1 MDTGAL
7 EEGYKRLLD
16 VARDGGF
23 GRPSETEA
31 WTAERVLAHVVV
43 SDRLLAH
50 VTAELLADAQPTYTN
65 EPATRLVLLDEVAR
79 ASDGLDGL
87 IAEARRGGLVLVRLT
102 RQLDDARAAA
112 AVPTCIVEGDVTRM
126 NTPMPWAGVLNTH
139 AEVHLPDRAARL
151 EALRDGA
158 ASA

>member
-23 GRPSETEA
+23 SHPAETEA
-31 WTAERVLAHVVV
+31 WTAEQVLAHVVV

-50 VTAELLADAQPTYTN
+50 VTAELLADAQPSYTN
-65 EPATRLVLLDEVAR
+65 EPATRLSLLDEVAR
-79 ASDGLDGL
+79 AHDDLDGL
-87 IAEARRGGLVLVRLT
+87 IAETRRGGLVLVRLT
-102 RQLDDARAAA
+102 RQLDEARAAT
-112 AVPTCIVEGDVTRM
+112 AVPTCIVDGATTRV

-139 AEVHLPDRAARL
+139 AEVDLASHAGRL
-151 EALRDGA
+151 EALRGGA
-158 ASA
+158 TSA

>member
-1 MDTGAL
+1 MDTSAL

-23 GRPSETEA
+23 AQPTETGA
-31 WTAERVLAHVVV
+31 WTAEQVVAHVVV

-50 VTAELLADAQPTYTN
+50 VTTELLADGGPTYTN
-65 EPATRLVLLDEVAR
+65 EPATRTELLDEVAR
-79 ASDGLDGL
+79 AYDDLAGLV
-87 IAEARRGGLVLVRLT
+87 AEARRGGLVLVRLT
-102 RQLDDARAAA
+102 RQLDEATAAT
-112 AVPTCIVEGDVTRM
+112 AVPTCIVDGGVTRV

-139 AEVHLPDRAARL
+139 AEVHLASHAGRL

-158 ASA
+158 AS

>member
-16 VARDGGF
+16 VAREGGF
-23 GRPSETEA
+23 AHPTETGT
-31 WTAERVLAHVVV
+31 WTAEQVLAHVVV

-50 VTAELLADAQPTYTN
+50 VTAELLVDGQPTYTN
-65 EPATRLVLLDEVAR
+65 EPATRNELLDEVAR
-79 ASDGLDGL
+79 AYDDLGGLV
-87 IAEARRGGLVLVRLT
+87 AEARRGGLVLVRLT
-102 RQLDDARAAA
+102 RQLHETHAAT
-112 AVPTCIVEGDVTRM
+112 AVPTCIVDGGVTRV

-139 AEVHLPDRAARL
+139 AEVHLVNHAGRL

-158 ASA
+158 AS